1 MAYCLNITYTV
12 GHFHPFYFDDPLE
25 NIDAFLFWSAANL
38 VLISESVLDIYGS
51 FCPGRGVRLT
61 LVAHSS
67 DWWGGDALHLSFLPH
82 FGSSKCCFQKYI
94 NLVDH
99 STRSSDWWGGDTLHL
114 SFLLLVQ
121 ILRAQNVTSR
131 NISTKLITQLKRH
144 SKEIC

>member
-25 NIDAFLFWSAANL
+25 NIDGFLFWSAANL
-38 VLISESVLDIYGS
+38 VFISESVLDIYGS

-67 DWWGGDALHLSFLPH
+67 DWWGGD
-82 FGSSKCCFQKYI
+82 
-94 NLVDH
+94 
-99 STRSSDWWGGDTLHL
+99 TLHL

-121 ILRAQNVTSR
+121 ILRAQNIPT
-131 NISTKLITQLKRH
+131 
-144 SKEIC
+144 